1 LKSLFIAT
9 SSFSKY
15 SSSPKKILERL
26 NYEIILNPYKR
37 KLSKNELIDLSKSS
51 DCIIAGTELYD
62 KEVLEKLGNLKILS
76 RLGVGLDNIDLKFAE
91 QKKIKVFTTP
101 TSPGL
106 AVSELVLG
114 LMLNISRHISRHDK
128 NLKEGRWKKEMGSLL
143 KGKTLGIIGLGT
155 IGRNLVELTKGFEF
169 KLLAFDINQ
178 DKLYAKQ
185 NNVHYCSLDD
195 LLSNSDIISVH
206 LDLNSQTTLLIDERK
221 IKLMKKDVIILNTSR
236 GEIIDEN
243 ALYNSLKKNNLMG
256 AGLDVFHDEPYSGP
270 LLKLSNVILT
280 PHIGSYSKE
289 IRNKM
294 EIEAAN
300 NIVRGLNEK

>member
-1 LKSLFIAT
+1 
-9 SSFSKY
+9 
-15 SSSPKKILERL
+15 
-26 NYEIILNPYKR
+26 
-37 KLSKNELIDLSKSS
+37 
-51 DCIIAGTELYD
+51 
-62 KEVLEKLGNLKILS
+62 
-76 RLGVGLDNIDLKFAE
+76 
-91 QKKIKVFTTP
+91 
-101 TSPGL
+101 
-106 AVSELVLG
+106 
-114 LMLNISRHISRHDK
+114 MLN
-128 NLKEGRWKKEMGSLL
+128 
-143 KGKTLGIIGLGT
+143 
-155 IGRNLVELTKGFEF
+155 
-169 KLLAFDINQ
+169 
-178 DKLYAKQ
+178 
-185 NNVHYCSLDD
+185 
-195 LLSNSDIISVH
+195 ISVH